1 METKTAK
8 RATIALVL
16 AGALAPGTAGP
27 SSAASIPTN
36 PRVMKAAAH
45 GSVTNVRGRHHV
57 SNVARAQDLK
67 KERQSLLA
75 CYAIEAMLRGSQS
88 CDSPTTLLHAVF
100 EKCLAH
106 ERALQVA
113 LLRLRPGDVVFA
125 ENAIKHVRE
134 RMSPRI
140 QRAIRHVQTLGEQC
154 S

>member
-1 METKTAK
+1 MNLERLRGKTTGEMKVTNIHRLAWLLV
-8 RATIALVL
+8 IAL
-16 AGALAPGTAGP
+16 
-27 SSAASIPTN
+27 
-36 PRVMKAAAH
+36 
-45 GSVTNVRGRHHV
+45 V

-75 CYAIEAMLRGSQS
+75 CYATEAVLRGSQS
-88 CDSPTTLLHAVF
+88 CDPPATLLHAVF

-113 LLRLRPGDVVFA
+113 QLRLRPGDAVFA
-125 ENAIKHVRE
+125 ENAIKYVRE

-140 QRAIRHVQTLGEQC
+140 QRAIRHVQTGGGQC